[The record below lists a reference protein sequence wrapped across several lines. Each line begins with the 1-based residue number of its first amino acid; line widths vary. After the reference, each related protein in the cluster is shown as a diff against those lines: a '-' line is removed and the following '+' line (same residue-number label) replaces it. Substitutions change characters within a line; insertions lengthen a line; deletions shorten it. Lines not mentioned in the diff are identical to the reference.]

1 MIPLPL
7 PPQLDCACFF
17 LQATFLETGD
27 GLEGFVQL
35 AGTGSW
41 VLSRLGQ
48 KTNMVRLPGFPRVD
62 KTPRRF
68 VVSAPEGV
76 ETVVGPSSSAP
87 RTGQL
92 LPFGAEG
99 SSEML
104 WSVKGWPGDRGMG
117 DRNFVLLEGTGWVQL
132 GSGREGEAPVLQ
144 EIETPPPPTP
154 PPSSS
159 DGGGGVRAGS
169 DGEDQRPQENGSS
182 SSP

>member
-1 MIPLPL
+1 MSRL
-7 PPQLDCACFF
+7 FS
-17 LQATFLETGD
+17 QATFLETGD

-48 KTNMVRLPGFPRVD
+48 KTNMVRLPAFPRVD

-92 LPFGAEG
+92 LPLGTEG

-117 DRNFVLLEGTGWVQL
+117 DRNYVLLEGTGWVQL
-132 GSGREGEAPVLQ
+132 GSGREGEAAVLQ
-144 EIETPPPPTP
+144 EIEAPSSPSQPPP
-154 PPSSS
+154 PPSSF
-159 DGGGGVRAGS
+159 DGGGGVRAGGG
-169 DGEDQRPQENGSS
+169 GEDQPPQENGSS

>member
-1 MIPLPL
+1 MTQDVIAHPIPCTCLGL
-7 PPQLDCACFF
+7 T
-17 LQATFLETGD
+17 QATFLETGD

-41 VLSRLGQ
+41 VLSRRGQ
-48 KTNMVRLPGFPRVD
+48 KTNMVRLPAFPQVD

-92 LPFGAEG
+92 LPLGTEG

-104 WSVKGWPGDRGMG
+104 WSVRGWPGDKGMG
-117 DRNFVLLEGTGWVQL
+117 DKKFVLLEGTGWVQL
-132 GSGREGEAPVLQ
+132 GAGREGEAAVLQ
-144 EIETPPPPTP
+144 EIGTPPPP
-154 PPSSS
+154 SL
-159 DGGGGVRAGS
+159 GS
-169 DGEDQRPQENGSS
+169 DGTAGQGDGAEYDPPQENGSS
-182 SSP
+182 SH